1 MDVSVNR
8 AAKAFIEH
16 EFQDWYANQILTNM
30 RVDEVSESEMK
41 HLGAKWL
48 VRMFNHI
55 SDNPHLIVNG
65 FIATGISDSISEAVV
80 AGEEYDLAQTTKIL
94 NMMMKPAFPTDPHHN
109 DCYLTKE
116 SIHLNDLKLKICT

>member
-30 RVDEVSESEMK
+30 RVDEELMPVNLSSTEMK

-48 VRMFNHI
+48 VRMFDHI

-65 FIATGISDSISEAVV
+65 FIATGITDSISEAVV
-80 AGEEYDLAQTTKIL
+80 AGEEYNFSSDNADSEYDDE
-94 NMMMKPAFPTDPHHN
+94 AGFSD
-109 DCYLTKE
+109 
-116 SIHLNDLKLKICT
+116 